1 MPEFFDGSSF
11 TLEECF
17 EEQFSVHRES
27 ESHRNYKSVTEN
39 YSVYDDWWENT
50 RQVFNGCFN
59 IASESGYACSV
70 LSHKEGY
77 TYGGYQRQFL
87 ANPAAFKSF
96 DIWALYHTIKNV
108 ELDFIDRC
116 KTPRNEEA
124 LTAKLTEVISAQAEK
139 IQNKYEKHLCITNS
153 RLNISE
159 VELQVQNREKGIG
172 ADIGFL
178 LEWKDEKGNLKICPI
193 ILQAKRIASEIADI
207 SQSNK
212 TEGFQFYKLQK
223 SKANPVYMFYHCDTQ
238 STLEKPRVI
247 TVKKLDKINVTGEP
261 KKTNAVEDVLSLS
274 TFFLEIMSDANKY
287 TIVTDRAKALASI
300 LNTVSQSE
308 LYGVFSFS
316 IDAESALKY
325 SEAYERY
332 VTYIKDRNNENS
344 SFEP

>member
-1 MPEFFDGSSF
+1 MAEFFDGSSF

-17 EEQFSVHRES
+17 EEQFAVHRQS
-27 ESHRNYKSVTEN
+27 ESHRNYKSVIEN
-39 YSVYDDWWENT
+39 YSSYNNWWEDT

-59 IASESGYACSV
+59 IASKSGYACSV
-70 LSHKEGY
+70 LSHKNGY
-77 TYGGYQRQFL
+77 TYDGYQRQFL

-139 IQNKYEKHLCITNS
+139 FQSKYEKHLCLTNS
-153 RLNISE
+153 RLNLSE
-159 VELQVQNREKGIG
+159 VELQVQNREKDIG

-178 LEWKDEKGNLKICPI
+178 LEWKDGKGDLKICPI
-193 ILQAKRIASEIADI
+193 ILQAKRVASEIADI

-212 TEGFQFYKLQK
+212 TEGLQLHKLQK
-223 SKANPVYMFYHCDTQ
+223 SNANPVYMFYHCDTQ
-238 STLEKPRVI
+238 STLASPRI
-247 TVKKLDKINVTGEP
+247 ISVKKLDKINTTGEP
-261 KKTNAVEDVLSLS
+261 RKTSAVEGVLSLS
-274 TFFLEIMSDANKY
+274 TFFLEIMSDTNKY
-287 TIVTDRAKALASI
+287 TIVTDRTKALASI
-300 LNTVSQSE
+300 LSTVSESE

-316 IDAESALKY
+316 VDPDSALKY
-325 SEAYERY
+325 SDAYEKYAR
-332 VTYIKDRNNENS
+332 YIKNRNTDS